1 MFLSNSSSG
10 DNGNVGSIPSD
21 LDESKTSEED
31 KEKDSGH
38 DNFIKVLSD
47 YKRQNAGLDESKTSE
62 ENKEKDSE
70 RDNFVKAFSDYK
82 RQSAGIISEAKKKE
96 VYLKPSVRRKLKTEL
111 ARKKRNKRNK
121 NNYRF
126 GR

>member
-10 DNGNVGSIPSD
+10 DSGNVGPVSSD
-21 LDESKTSEED
+21 
-31 KEKDSGH
+31 
-38 DNFIKVLSD
+38 
-47 YKRQNAGLDESKTSE
+47 LDESKTSE

-70 RDNFVKAFSDYK
+70 HDNFIKVFSDYK

-96 VYLKPSVRRKLKTEL
+96 VYLKPSVRRKLKSEL

-126 GR
+126 GK